1 MGKDLNTMDLL
12 ISRILKYLNGCL
24 DNDYKYKIGNFIV
37 KNYTKICHY
46 SLEKVLE
53 EGHFQESE
61 VIDFCQHLGFDS
73 FDSFQQKLMM
83 DHQLRSDQIQ
93 SRMLNVDVNDFVDH
107 IQTSLSHDEFLK
119 LIDELCELIFRKKR
133 IVIIGA
139 LYPTSVSV
147 DFQTD
152 LITLGK
158 EVVEY
163 HQFDTDFEFSDD
175 DIVILISATG
185 RTMKSYISIPKL
197 KSIHICEAY
206 LVLVTQNI
214 KYTNYENVCA
224 DYVIHVQGKFDGIQF
239 NYQTMMVLDIL
250 RIRYYQKYYQ

>member
-1 MGKDLNTMDLL
+1 MDLL

-24 DNDYKYKIGNFIV
+24 DNDHMYKIGNFIV
-37 KNYTKICHY
+37 KHYTKICYY
-46 SLEKVLE
+46 SLEKFLE
-53 EGHFQESE
+53 DGNFQEWE
-61 VIDFCQHLGFDS
+61 VMDFCQHLGYHS
-73 FDSFQQKLMM
+73 FEDFKQSLMS

-93 SRMLNVDVNDFVDH
+93 SRMLNVGIDEFVEY
-107 IQTSLSHDEFLK
+107 IQTSLNHDEFLK
-119 LIDELCELIFRKKR
+119 LIDEICELIFQKKR

-139 LYPTSVSV
+139 LYPTSVAV

-163 HQFDTDFEFSDD
+163 HQFDNDFVFSDD
-175 DIVILISATG
+175 DIVLFMSATG
-185 RTMKSYISIPKL
+185 RIMRSYIPKL
-197 KSIHICEAY
+197 KSKNICEAY
-206 LVLVTQNI
+206 LVLLTQNM

-224 DYVIHVQGKFDGIQF
+224 DYVLHVQGKFDGIQF
-239 NYQTMMVLDIL
+239 NYQAMMILDII

>member
-1 MGKDLNTMDLL
+1 MDLL

-24 DNDYKYKIGNFIV
+24 DNDHMYKVGHFIV
-37 KNYTKICHY
+37 KNYTKVCSY
-46 SLEKVLE
+46 SLEDILH
-53 EGHFQESE
+53 EGHFKEWE
-61 VIDFCQHLGFDS
+61 IMDFCKHLGYHS
-73 FDSFQQKLMM
+73 FDEFQQNLMS

-93 SRMLNVDVNDFVDH
+93 SRMLNMNIDEFIENVK
-107 IQTSLSHDEFLK
+107 TSLSHEEFMK
-119 LIDELCELIFRKKR
+119 LIDEICELIFHKQR

-139 LYPTSVSV
+139 LYPTSVAV

-163 HQFDTDFEFSDD
+163 HQFDTGFEFTDD
-175 DIVILISATG
+175 DIVILMTATG
-185 RTMKSYISIPKL
+185 RTMKSYIPKL
-197 KSIHICEAY
+197 KSKNICEAH
-206 LVLVTQNI
+206 LVLLTQNM
-214 KYTNYENVCA
+214 KFTTYENVCA

-239 NYQTMMVLDIL
+239 NYQAMMILDII